1 MSDVTL
7 YGFPISTYV
16 RTARIALAEKGVAYE
31 HLPFEPN
38 TDDMIA
44 VNPTGKV
51 PAFKHGDFVLYETL
65 AIANYID
72 DAFDGPALQ
81 PTDAKGRAVMNQWIS
96 YINAYIF
103 QTMVHEIVLFRFEIL
118 PMDQAVIDAAIPKTK
133 EQLALLEKTLSST
146 DYLAGSSASLADYFL
161 YPILAFVGMVPE
173 ASLLDDYP
181 GVSAWKTRMEEKDS
195 VTGSAPA
202 L

>member
-7 YGFPISTYV
+7 YGFPLSTYV
-16 RTARIALAEKGVAYE
+16 RTASIALAEKGVAYE

-81 PTDAKGRAVMNQWIS
+81 PADAKGRAVMNQWIS

-161 YPILAFVGMVPE
+161 YPILAYVGIVPE
-173 ASLLDDYP
+173 ASLLADYP

-195 VTGSAPA
+195 VIGSAPA

>member
-16 RTARIALAEKGVAYE
+16 RTACIALAEKGVAYE

-65 AIANYID
+65 AITKYID
-72 DAFDGPALQ
+72 QAFDGAALQ
-81 PTDAKGRAVMNQWIS
+81 PADAKERAAMNQWIS
-96 YINAYIF
+96 YINAYVF
-103 QTMVHEIVLFRFEIL
+103 PAMVHEVILLRFEII
-118 PMDQAVIDAAIPKTK
+118 PMDQAVLDGGVSKSK
-133 EQLALLEKTLSST
+133 EQLALLEATLSSS
-146 DYLAGSSASLADYFL
+146 DYLAGSSASLADFFL
-161 YPILAFVGMVPE
+161 YPILAYMGIIPE
-173 ASLLDDYP
+173 ASLLADYP
-181 GVSAWKTRMEEKDS
+181 GVSAWKARMEEKDS
-195 VTGSAPA
+195 VTGSAPP

>member
-7 YGFPISTYV
+7 YGFPLSTYV

-65 AIANYID
+65 AITNYID
-72 DAFDGPALQ
+72 QAFNGPALQ
-81 PTDAKGRAVMNQWIS
+81 PADAKERAVMNQWIS
-96 YINAYIF
+96 YINAYVF
-103 QTMVHEIVLFRFEIL
+103 SAMVHEVILLRFEMV
-118 PMDQAVIDAAIPKTK
+118 PMDQAVLDGGVAKSK
-133 EQLALLEKTLSST
+133 EQLALLEATLSSN
-146 DYLAGSSASLADYFL
+146 DYLAGSTASLADFFL
-161 YPILAFVGMVPE
+161 YPILAYMGMIPE
-173 ASLLDDYP
+173 ASLLSDYP
-181 GVSAWKTRMEEKDS
+181 GVTAWKARMESKDS
-195 VTGSAPA
+195 VTGSAPP

>member
-16 RTARIALAEKGVAYE
+16 RTACIALAEKGVAYE

-65 AIANYID
+65 AITKYID
-72 DAFDGPALQ
+72 QAFDGAALQ
-81 PTDAKGRAVMNQWIS
+81 PADAKERAAMNQWIS
-96 YINAYIF
+96 YINAYVF
-103 QTMVHEIVLFRFEIL
+103 PAMVHEVILLRFEII
-118 PMDQAVIDAAIPKTK
+118 PMDQAVLDGGVSKSK
-133 EQLALLEKTLSST
+133 EQLALLEATLSSS
-146 DYLAGSSASLADYFL
+146 DYLAGSNASLADFFL
-161 YPILAFVGMVPE
+161 YPILAYMGIIPE
-173 ASLLDDYP
+173 ASLLADYP
-181 GVSAWKTRMEEKDS
+181 GVSAWKARMEEKDS
-195 VTGSAPA
+195 VTGSAPP

>member
-7 YGFPISTYV
+7 YGFPLSTYV

-38 TDDMIA
+38 TDDMMA

-65 AIANYID
+65 AITNYID
-72 DAFDGPALQ
+72 QAFDGPALQ
-81 PTDAKGRAVMNQWIS
+81 PADAKERAVMNQWIS
-96 YINAYIF
+96 YINAYVF
-103 QTMVHEIVLFRFEIL
+103 SAMVHEVILFRFEML
-118 PMDQAVIDAAIPKTK
+118 PMDQAVLDAGVIKSK
-133 EQLALLEKTLSST
+133 DQLALLEATLSSN
-146 DYLAGSSASLADYFL
+146 DYLAGSTASLADFFL
-161 YPILAFVGMVPE
+161 YPILAYMGMIPE
-173 ASLLDDYP
+173 ASLLADYP
-181 GVSAWKTRMEEKDS
+181 GVTAWKARMESKDS
-195 VTGSAPA
+195 VTGSAPP

>member
-7 YGFPISTYV
+7 YGFPLSTYV

-65 AIANYID
+65 AITNYID
-72 DAFDGPALQ
+72 QAFNGPALQ
-81 PTDAKGRAVMNQWIS
+81 PADAKERAVMNQWIS
-96 YINAYIF
+96 YINAYVF
-103 QTMVHEIVLFRFEIL
+103 SAMVHEVILLRFEMV
-118 PMDQAVIDAAIPKTK
+118 PMDQAVLDGGVAKSK
-133 EQLALLEKTLSST
+133 EQLALLEATLSSN
-146 DYLAGSSASLADYFL
+146 DYLAGSTASLADFFL
-161 YPILAFVGMVPE
+161 YPILAYMGMIPE
-173 ASLLDDYP
+173 ASLLSDYP
-181 GVSAWKTRMEEKDS
+181 GVTAWKARMESKDLS
-195 VTGSAPA
+195 
-202 L
+202 LIHI